1 MGRDEDNASKLNTYR
16 WVFQILLG
24 LGVLSVVSYALSLFP
39 LNDDSA
45 NTAPLPTALTT
56 FTSWCFAFPVFAI
69 FLLVF
74 LQFAEQCGSRMPK
87 ALFWLIIVVLVLAL
101 VGDWVYLT
109 VRWAFR
115 CHGAVD
121 LFAYPECAYYA
132 NGVKTR
138 WQFLWSYFSLL
149 FVWLLILACAFILD
163 QTLSLLR
170 GSRYTPVPDADPGS
184 GSYPVDPKEAV
195 TARVPLLVL
204 SAANPSDMLFGGL
217 LRRKFPSMPVQI
229 V

>member
-1 MGRDEDNASKLNTYR
+1 MGRRADDESKLNTYR
-16 WVFQILLG
+16 WVFQIFLG
-24 LGVLSVVSYALSLFP
+24 LGVLSMVSYAISMFP

-56 FTSWCFAFPVFAI
+56 FTSWCFAFPLFAI

-74 LQFAEQCGSRMPK
+74 LQFAERCGPRMPK
-87 ALFWLIIVVLVLAL
+87 PLFWLIIVVLVLAL

-121 LFAYPECAYYA
+121 LFAYPECGFYA

-138 WQFLWSYFSLL
+138 WQFLWSYISLL

-163 QTLSLLR
+163 QTLSLVRHYALA
-170 GSRYTPVPDADPGS
+170 SDTEDT
-184 GSYPVDPKEAV
+184 KE
-195 TARVPLLVL
+195 TITTKIPLLRL
-204 SAANPSDMLFGGL
+204 NASNPADLLFGGIL
-217 LRRKFPSMPVQI
+217 KRRYPAMPVQI